1 MERICPFL
9 ALEGDARTV
18 VAGFDPEHRCR
29 AVSPA
34 IVLERAQ
41 QLSVCLEPA
50 HRGCPRYVAAVGAR
64 DMPRQLM
71 PAADAMLGSTR
82 LVLEPEAS
90 ARLLRRAGGPGP
102 SARRWAMGGLLAVV
116 GAVAVAGG
124 VTGALGSLPS
134 VGSPSA
140 TQDGSQ
146 AARQSASPRP
156 AAVAASTEP
165 ATPTPAA
172 ATPSPATPTPAAVT
186 PQPTPPP
193 TQAPEQRS
201 YVVQPGDTLHAIA
214 VQFGT
219 TVDALQR
226 ANGLADSDLIV
237 VGQRLVIP

>member
-29 AVSPA
+29 AVSPEIA
-34 IVLERAQ
+34 LERAQ

-50 HRGCPRYVAAVGAR
+50 HSGCPRYVAAIAAR
-64 DMPRQLM
+64 GTSPQGT
-71 PAADAMLGSTR
+71 PAPDAMLGSTR
-82 LVLEPEAS
+82 LVLEPEATV
-90 ARLLRRAGGPGP
+90 RLLRRASPGP
-102 SARRWAMGGLLAVV
+102 APRRWALGGVLALV
-116 GAVAVAGG
+116 GVIAVAGG

-134 VGSPSA
+134 VGLPSA
-140 TQDGSQ
+140 SRGPTPDATPAASSQ
-146 AARQSASPRP
+146 PVVASASPGPSTPTTTPTASPRP
-156 AAVAASTEP
+156 GT
-165 ATPTPAA
+165 ATPA
-172 ATPSPATPTPAAVT
+172 T
-186 PQPTPPP
+186 PQPTTPP
-193 TQAPEQRS
+193 TEAPQQRT

-226 ANGLADSDLIV
+226 ANGLADSNLIV